1 MQRMSVCFAILMI
14 ALLAQPGA
22 AQTQSAPNPAAPAAD
37 DPATPHIGVMAE
49 PAEAS
54 QQGSAPEAVKL
65 SNAFEPVESLSRPM
79 VSGGYGFDQARQA
92 PVFGTAAYFQRILG
106 RHEFRVELMDPRGFS
121 DFIRDGKLQ
130 LSLRSYLDLVLA
142 NNTNIAIQKI
152 QLETPKNAIMRSMS
166 FLDPNFTG
174 NFSATRSET
183 PATNQ
188 LEGAS
193 VLSSLN
199 QPANFGYNQTFMPGT
214 QFQVGLNASR
224 SSNNNQFQNFN
235 PFINTGVNLQ
245 VTQPLLRNRGM
256 INKVPILIARNNLQ
270 TSELAFEDQIINILS
285 NAELAYWDYLEAR
298 ENLRVQEA
306 ALNLRRESLRLAE
319 RQLELGAIPE
329 LDVFQPQAD
338 FAQAEVNYT
347 QAKFRLARTE
357 DVLRQ
362 QMGIDLDPD
371 LRTRPI
377 EITDIVTP
385 PTPAET
391 IDREGYVSI
400 ALRSRPD
407 LLQQRQ
413 QLVGDDLGIRQ
424 STNQLR
430 PNLSLTMRYAGAGR
444 AGDQLGGDPRR
455 IIQQVGLW
463 NALGN
468 TLAFDFPTYSFGLQL
483 VLPIRDRQ
491 AAANYADSL
500 VRKKTTM
507 LRIRDLEQTVRL
519 DILNAI
525 NNLEASR
532 DSVRLAAI
540 ARGFAQKRLDA
551 EQKKYDLGTVTL
563 FFLQQAQTD
572 LITLEQ
578 RLVTESINYN
588 RNRLTLLRL
597 SGTLLEERGVVVR

>member
-1 MQRMSVCFAILMI
+1 MQRTSVCFSLILTV
-14 ALLAQPGA
+14 ALALPAFAQTESAPAQPQPAKPEVGVA
-22 AQTQSAPNPAAPAAD
+22 AQPSPAPA
-37 DPATPHIGVMAE
+37 P
-49 PAEAS
+49 EA
-54 QQGSAPEAVKL
+54 QEAVKL
-65 SNAFEPVESLSRPM
+65 TNSFTPVESLARPM
-79 VSGGYGFDQARQA
+79 VTSGFGFDEARHA
-92 PVFGTAAYFQRILG
+92 PVFGVPAFFQRVLG
-106 RHEFRVELMDPRGFS
+106 NPEYRVQLLDPTGFT
-121 DFIRDGKLQ
+121 DFVRDQKLQ

-142 NNTNIAIQKI
+142 NNTNIAIQKV

-174 NFSATRSET
+174 NFNATRSET

-193 VLSSLN
+193 VLSQLN
-199 QPANFGYNQTFMPGT
+199 QPANFNYNQTFMPGT
-214 QFQVGLNASR
+214 QMQVGLNATR

-235 PFINTGVNLQ
+235 PFINTGFNLQ

-256 INKVPILIARNNLQ
+256 INRVPILIARNTLQ
-270 TSELAFEDQIINILS
+270 TSELAFENQVINLLS

-306 ALNLRRESLRLAE
+306 ALSLRRESLRRTQRE
-319 RQLELGAIPE
+319 LELGAIPE

-362 QMGIDLDPD
+362 QMGIDLDPE
-371 LRTRPI
+371 LRKLPI

-385 PTPAET
+385 PSRAEA
-391 IDREGYVSI
+391 IDRESYVEV

-413 QLVGDDLGIRQ
+413 QLIGDDLGIKQ
-424 STNQLR
+424 SVNQLR
-430 PNLSLTMRYAGAGR
+430 PNLALTMRYAGAGR
-444 AGDQLGGDPRR
+444 AGDQLVGDPRR
-455 IIQQVGLW
+455 IVQQVSLW
-463 NALGN
+463 SALGN

-483 VLPIRDRQ
+483 ALPIRDRQ
-491 AAANYADSL
+491 ASANYADAL

-532 DSVRLAAI
+532 DSVRLASI
-540 ARGFAQKRLDA
+540 AREFAQKRLDA

-563 FFLQQAQTD
+563 FFLQAAQTD
-572 LITLEQ
+572 LISNEQ

-588 RNRLTLLRL
+588 RNRLALLRL
-597 SGTLLEERGVVVR
+597 SGTLLIERGVVVK

>member
-1 MQRMSVCFAILMI
+1 MQRTSVFLSLILTA
-14 ALLAQPGA
+14 ALALPAF
-22 AQTQSAPNPAAPAAD
+22 AQTESAPASPQPQPAKAEV
-37 DPATPHIGVMAE
+37 GVMAT
-49 PAEAS
+49 PT
-54 QQGSAPEAVKL
+54 SAPAPESQETVKL
-65 SNAFEPVESLSRPM
+65 TNAFTPVESLSRPM
-79 VSGGYGFDQARQA
+79 VSSGFGFDEARHA
-92 PVFGTAAYFQRILG
+92 PVFGVPAYFQRILG
-106 RHEFRVELMDPRGFS
+106 NPEFRVQLLDPTGFS
-121 DFIRDGKLQ
+121 DFIRDQKLQ

-166 FLDPNFTG
+166 FLDPTFNGNFT
-174 NFSATRSET
+174 ATRSET

-193 VLSSLN
+193 VVSQLN
-199 QPANFGYNQTFMPGT
+199 QPATFGYNQTFLPGT
-214 QFQVGLNASR
+214 QMQVGMTANR
-224 SSNNNQFQNFN
+224 SSTNNQFQTFN
-235 PFINTGVNLQ
+235 PFINTGANIQ

-256 INKVPILIARNNLQ
+256 INKVPILIARNTLQ
-270 TSELAFEDQIINILS
+270 TSELAFENQVINILS

-306 ALNLRRESLRLAE
+306 ALNLRRESLRRAQRE
-319 RQLELGAIPE
+319 LELGAIPE

-347 QAKFRLARTE
+347 QARFRLARTE

-362 QMGIDLDPD
+362 QIGVDLDPD
-371 LRTRPI
+371 IRRLPI

-385 PTPAET
+385 PTPSET
-391 IDREGYVSI
+391 IDREGYVEE

-413 QLVGDDLGIRQ
+413 QLIGDDLGIKQ
-424 STNQLR
+424 SVNQLR
-430 PNLSLTMRYAGAGR
+430 PNLALTLRYAGVGR
-444 AGDQLGGDPRR
+444 GGNQLDTDTRR
-455 IIQQVGLW
+455 IVQQVGLW
-463 NALGN
+463 SAFGN
-468 TLAFDFPTYSFGLQL
+468 TLAFDFPAYTFGLQL
-483 VLPIRDRQ
+483 ALPIRDRQ
-491 AAANYADSL
+491 ASANYADAL

-532 DSVRLAAI
+532 ESVRLAGI
-540 ARGFAQKRLDA
+540 ARDFAQKRLEA

-563 FFLQQAQTD
+563 FFLQAAQTD
-572 LITLEQ
+572 LIQNEQ

-588 RNRLTLLRL
+588 RNRLTMLRL
-597 SGTLLEERGVVVR
+597 SGTLLVERGVVVK